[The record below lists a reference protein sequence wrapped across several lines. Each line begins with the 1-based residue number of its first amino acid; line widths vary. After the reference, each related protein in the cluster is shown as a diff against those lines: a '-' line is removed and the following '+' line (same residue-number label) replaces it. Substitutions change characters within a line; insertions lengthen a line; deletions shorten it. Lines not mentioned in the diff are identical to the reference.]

1 MVWIKGRYEN
11 VMDMPSNPPKI
22 AIVDDDQS
30 VLVALRRLIAAAGY
44 EVETFPSGPAFLESA
59 ENHEPDCVVL
69 DLHMP
74 KMGGLEVQSLLKSG
88 HAGIPVVFLTGQD
101 SPEARSCALTGG
113 ASAYLCKP
121 VDQETLLAAIDVAVG
136 QDRH

>member
-1 MVWIKGRYEN
+1 MLR
-11 VMDMPSNPPKI
+11 NPPKI

-30 VLVALRRLIAAAGY
+30 VLVALRRLIMAAGY

-69 DLHMP
+69 DFHMP
-74 KMGGLEVQSLLKSG
+74 KMGGLEVQSLLKSA
-88 HAGIPVVFLTGQD
+88 HAGIPVVFLTGRD
-101 SPEARSCALTGG
+101 TPEARSCALGGG

-121 VDQETLLAAIDVAVG
+121 VDQETLLAAINGAIKP
-136 QDRH
+136 DRH

>member
-1 MVWIKGRYEN
+1 MLR
-11 VMDMPSNPPKI
+11 NPPKI

-30 VLVALRRLIAAAGY
+30 VLTALGRLIAAAGY
-44 EVETFPSGPAFLESA
+44 EVETFISGAAFLESA

-74 KMGGLEVQSLLKSG
+74 NMSGLEVQSLLKSG
-88 HAGIPVVFLTGQD
+88 HAGIPVLFLTGGD
-101 SPEARSCALTGG
+101 SPEARSCALGGG

-121 VDQETLLAAIDVAVG
+121 VDQDTLLAAINVAVTSG
-136 QDRH
+136 PQ